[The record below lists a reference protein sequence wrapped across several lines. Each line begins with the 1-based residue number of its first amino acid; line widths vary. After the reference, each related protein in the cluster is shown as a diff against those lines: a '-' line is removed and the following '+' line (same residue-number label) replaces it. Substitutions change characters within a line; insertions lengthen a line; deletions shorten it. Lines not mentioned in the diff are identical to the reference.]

1 MYLLNKLAGQT
12 HTVYGDQ
19 NQYCIYMT
27 KSQPLNPIQKTQKRN
42 QVFDCNPPH
51 FTEPRS
57 SAGLLCFLGVGAP
70 FVPLNN
76 AYYLDIYL
84 CCNSFTC
91 IPAEPVKLM
100 DQQVIYCSM
109 MIRAKRN
116 RKYSYF
122 SYLSFN
128 EPVRQQHVSNS

>member
-1 MYLLNKLAGQT
+1 METKKDIN
-12 HTVYGDQ
+12 VY
-19 NQYCIYMT
+19 YAT
-27 KSQPLNPIQKTQKRN
+27 KISASAFNSVINRFEFLPIR
-42 QVFDCNPPH
+42 